1 MGWSKAAAL
10 AAGYGGGM
18 SNAPHI
24 LVIDDEP
31 QIQRAIRTI
40 LTEKQFR
47 VSTASRGEEGLAL
60 AAANEPD
67 LIILDLGL
75 PDMDGVEVCTRLREW
90 TQTPLIILS
99 VRDSERDKVAALD
112 MGADD
117 YLTKPFGIEELL
129 ARVRVA
135 LRHRANR
142 KGEDVK
148 VVKAGMLTIDLV
160 RHIVKR
166 GDEEVKLTGIEYKL
180 LAYLAAHHDRVLTH
194 QSILSHVWGP
204 ADADH
209 TEYLRVYM
217 RQLRKKLEDDPE
229 RPKHI
234 LTESGIGYRFIA
246 DE

>member
-1 MGWSKAAAL
+1 
-10 AAGYGGGM
+10 M

-31 QIQRAIRTI
+31 QILRAIRTI
-40 LTEKQFR
+40 LSEKQFR
-47 VSTASRGEEGLAL
+47 VTTASRGEEGLTL

-75 PDMDGVEVCTRLREW
+75 PDMDGVEVCSRLREW
-90 TQTPLIILS
+90 TQTPIIILS

-135 LRHRANR
+135 LRHAANR
-142 KGEDVK
+142 KGEPSK
-148 VVKAGMLTIDLV
+148 VVKAGTLMIDLA

-166 GDEEVKLTGIEYKL
+166 GDEEVKLTGIEHRL

-194 QSILSHVWGP
+194 QSILSQVWGP
-204 ADADH
+204 EDADH

-217 RQLRKKLEDDPE
+217 RQLRKKLEVDPE
-229 RPKHI
+229 RPQYI
-234 LTESGIGYRFIA
+234 LTEPGIGYRFIA